1 MCTSSGQDPP
11 PTKFDFGE
19 FLKMEGLEIRMGQS
33 TLSSSESE
41 ESSMSSESMHC
52 PPHPCRCAV
61 GVHCPAHP
69 CTCWQCKK
77 RGHEAMRCLWRTF
90 HRHYRSLQSTKDQ
103 RREYLRLWRKMKN
116 DDNTLK
122 KAPDFLYL
130 AAQKRMLRMKSVGT
144 AAARLRCP
152 RSRVALSKERSL
164 FKSLTI
170 LNLSNSRTF
179 CNRELCQ
186 IREDGLVPTLGKGCL
201 GLFVP
206 SDASYLTVDQLLCL
220 QGLSP
225 KKNKLVYDWAKDE
238 GSVDMEFM
246 LANSM
251 TLSVVGPLLMVT
263 LGMLRP

>member
-1 MCTSSGQDPP
+1 
-11 PTKFDFGE
+11 
-19 FLKMEGLEIRMGQS
+19 
-33 TLSSSESE
+33 
-41 ESSMSSESMHC
+41 
-52 PPHPCRCAV
+52 
-61 GVHCPAHP
+61 
-69 CTCWQCKK
+69 
-77 RGHEAMRCLWRTF
+77 
-90 HRHYRSLQSTKDQ
+90 
-103 RREYLRLWRKMKN
+103 MKN

-152 RSRVALSKERSL
+152 RSRVAKERSL

-225 KKNKLVYDWAKDE
+225 RKNKICYELAKDQKK
-238 GSVDMEFM
+238 VDMDSM
-246 LANSM
+246 LGNSM
-251 TLSVVGPLLMVT
+251 SLSVVGPVLMVT